1 MPFLS
6 IIVPVYNVETY
17 LPACLDS
24 ILAQTFTDFEIL
36 LVDDG
41 STDGSP
47 ALCNA
52 YAAKDARI
60 RCFHKKNGGHMSARQ
75 EGFRQAS
82 GAYAAFVD
90 SDDWIDPAMY
100 ERMCT
105 AAAKYDADVICC
117 NYTAVTPEKHI
128 ERRDVC
134 APGFYDREELETKIF
149 PVMLFPDIS
158 STMASLPASAI
169 KSSAA
174 ACLRSTFF
182 KCLSRLNS
190 GKTVWPFTAAFW
202 KPPRP
207 VFFRNPSIIIEAA
220 AVPSPTRWIRAGLL
234 KTVCCSIPMTS

>member
-52 YAAKDARI
+52 YVAKDARI

-149 PVMLFPDIS
+149 PVI
-158 STMASLPASAI
+158 
-169 KSSAA
+169 
-174 ACLRSTFF
+174 

-220 AVPSPTRWIRAGLL
+220 AVPSPTRWIRADLR